1 MKPPVWKPL
10 YFLLRA
16 VGAPVAWEVSA
27 GAAVFRVKKGRR
39 LYLVLRYPSG
49 HFDFPKGHVE
59 KGETEE
65 EALRRETEEETGIRT
80 LRILRGR
87 ESIQYF
93 YAARSEERE
102 KRLRDGRGLW
112 IFKAVHFRPAE
123 TTESAV
129 RISDEHIG
137 FEWLPYGPARKKL
150 TFENARKVLDMTE
163 RSAISELTGR
173 KKKGIVER
181 ES

>member
-10 YFLLRA
+10 YLLLRLF
-16 VGAPVAWEVSA
+16 GAPVAWEVSA
-27 GAAVFRVKKGRR
+27 GAAVFRTVNGRR
-39 LYLVLRYPSG
+39 LFLVLRSPSG

-59 KGETEE
+59 AGETEE

-80 LRILRGR
+80 LRILPGR
-87 ESIQYF
+87 TSIRYF
-93 YAARSEERE
+93 YSARGEERGWRVRE
-102 KRLRDGRGLW
+102 GRGLW

-137 FEWLPYGPARKKL
+137 FEWLPYDEARQKL
-150 TFENARKVLDMTE
+150 TFENARKVLDMAE
-163 RSAISELTGR
+163 ESACS
-173 KKKGIVER
+173 
-181 ES
+181 